1 MDKASL
7 GGSKDQEDK
16 KCVVC
21 TYHHGTYMC
30 VFIRCL
36 WGIYVQFPVLLCVY
50 ATLVTTTFFVPLS
63 LAHLVFFSIHP
74 SFNYIYMGHTES
86 IYNAQNLVL
95 ILLFH
100 YFVKWAS
107 PGIF

>member
-50 ATLVTTTFFVPLS
+50 ATLVTTTFFVPLP
-63 LAHLVFFSIHP
+63 LARLVFLASIHP
-74 SFNYIYMGHTES
+74 SITFTWAIL
-86 IYNAQNLVL
+86 NLFTMHKTL
-95 ILLFH
+95 C
-100 YFVKWAS
+100 
-107 PGIF
+107 